1 MSKPEKV
8 YGGRLKEITAVL
20 HKHGITR
27 GVTPEK
33 LRLILEDL
41 GPTFIKIGQI
51 MSMHSDIL
59 PKRYCDEL
67 MRLRSEVTPMPFE
80 EMVEVLE
87 SSYGC
92 PWQEI
97 FESIEPVPLGAA
109 SIAQVHKAV
118 LKDGSAVVIKVQ
130 RKGIYETMARD
141 ISLLHRAVKL
151 LPPVSLK
158 GIVDLDMVLDELWD
172 VTREEMNFVKESEN
186 MEEFAERNQNVS
198 FVGVPELYKEY
209 STIHVLVM
217 EYVDGFA
224 INDKDI
230 LKENGY
236 DLREVGSKL
245 VDNYIKQVMDDG
257 FFHADPH
264 PGNVKVRDGKIIW
277 MDMGM
282 MGRLSER
289 DRELIGKAVSGVA
302 ANDAGIIQEAV
313 LALGEFHDKPDQ
325 RSLYEGISDLLS
337 KYGTVDMGS
346 INVAE
351 VMMNLMEVMKENKII
366 MPHGL
371 TMLARGLTHM
381 EGVLADICPEI
392 NMVEIASKHMAGNF
406 LRIKISEKD

>member
-1 MSKPEKV
+1 MSKPESKA

-80 EMVEVLE
+80 EVAEVLE

-92 PWQEI
+92 MWQEI

-118 LKDGSAVVIKVQ
+118 LKDGDPVVIKVQ

-141 ISLLHRAVKL
+141 IALLHKAVKL

-158 GIVDLDMVLDELWD
+158 GIVDLDMVLDELWN
-172 VTREEMNFVKESEN
+172 VAREEMNFITEAGN
-186 MEEFAERNQNVS
+186 MEEFAKRNQLVAFVS
-198 FVGVPELYKEY
+198 VPKLYQEY

-217 EYVDGFA
+217 EYVGGFC
-224 INDKDI
+224 IDDKEA
-230 LKENGY
+230 LLENGY
-236 DLREVGSKL
+236 DLKEVGSKL

-264 PGNVKVRDGKIIW
+264 PGNVKVGMAKSSGWIW
-277 MDMGM
+277 
-282 MGRLSER
+282 E
-289 DRELIGKAVSGVA
+289 
-302 ANDAGIIQEAV
+302 
-313 LALGEFHDKPDQ
+313 
-325 RSLYEGISDLLS
+325 
-337 KYGTVDMGS
+337 
-346 INVAE
+346 
-351 VMMNLMEVMKENKII
+351 
-366 MPHGL
+366 
-371 TMLARGLTHM
+371 
-381 EGVLADICPEI
+381 
-392 NMVEIASKHMAGNF
+392 
-406 LRIKISEKD
+406 